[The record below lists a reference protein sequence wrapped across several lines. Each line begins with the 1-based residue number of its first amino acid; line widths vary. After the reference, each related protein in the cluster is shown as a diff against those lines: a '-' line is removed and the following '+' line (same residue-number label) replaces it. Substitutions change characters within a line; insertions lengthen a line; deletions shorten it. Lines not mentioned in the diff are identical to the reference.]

1 MFKILLISKLLRR
14 KLAPSFA
21 ILAVTLCTAMVI
33 IVNSVMGGFLTSMR
47 EAGKALSGDVWVNA
61 GMDGFPHYRELIE
74 SLEKDPAI
82 AAATPVLKATGLMQF
97 GRGAPRLVEVEGIE
111 PEGMDRVTGIK
122 ERFFWKSEHF
132 IQAYERALNNP
143 DYSEDMRKEIRTRM
157 EVMKGKELRDRTM
170 EFKGPES
177 WGNMPGIV
185 PGIAMYSQRDAKGN
199 YQLGQSLTGRAD
211 YEEPKMTV
219 TVLPITQSGAI
230 RTPELRQFMVV
241 NEVKSGLYELDA
253 KKAYL
258 PLPVLQQMM
267 KMDSVPQVDRTTG
280 EPTGKMTEA
289 RVTNVVV
296 KGKAGFTLEQIEA
309 ATQRVVEAFQKR
321 HGESM
326 QVQLLNVITWEQLFS
341 RLLGAVENE
350 KGMLT
355 FLFAIISLVA
365 LLMVGV
371 IFYMIVLEKTRD
383 IGVLRALGASG
394 FGILGVFVGFGVTIG
409 VVGAALGFGLAALV
423 VNNLNGIQYFLANY
437 LGVTGF
443 LAIGVIGGTLVG
455 GIVGVAVGLWRGRV
469 EKPLLW
475 CTAGGFAAGTAGCVV
490 YLFVANGF
498 AAWLNTKYRFMMW
511 DPRVYY
517 FDRIPARLEMNEV
530 YVILVVAVVASV
542 IGSLVPAVLAARV
555 NPVESLRY
563 E

>member
-14 KLAPSFA
+14 KLAPTFA

-47 EAGKALSGDVWVNA
+47 EAGKALSGDVWVNG
-61 GMDGFPHYRELIE
+61 GMDGFPYYRELIAK
-74 SLEKDPAI
+74 LEKDPAI
-82 AAATPVLKATGLMQF
+82 EAATPVLRATGLMQF
-97 GRGAPRLVEVEGIE
+97 GRGNPKLVEVEGIE
-111 PEGMDRVTGIK
+111 PGGMDRVTGIK
-122 ERFFWKSEHF
+122 SRFFWTSKHF
-132 IQAYERALNNP
+132 LDEYERELENP
-143 DYSEDMRKEIRTRM
+143 DYSDAVKEMIRERIK
-157 EVMKGKELRDRTM
+157 VMKARELRDLTM
-170 EFKGPES
+170 DFKGPES

-185 PGIAMYSQRDAKGN
+185 PGIAMYSVRDRKGT
-199 YQLGQSLTGRAD
+199 YQIGQSLTGRSD
-211 YEEPKMTV
+211 FVDSKMTV
-219 TVLPITQSGAI
+219 TVLPITQSGAV

-258 PLPVLQQMM
+258 PLAVLQQMM
-267 KMDSVPQVDRTTG
+267 KMDSVPQVDKTTG
-280 EPTGKMTEA
+280 QPTGKMTEP

-296 KGKAGFTLEQIEA
+296 KGKPGYTLAQIEI
-309 ATQRVVEAFQKR
+309 ATAKVVEEFQQA
-321 HGESM
+321 HSDNM
-326 QVQLLNVITWEQLFS
+326 QVQFLNVLTWEKLFA

-365 LLMVGV
+365 LMMVGT

-383 IGVLRALGASG
+383 IGVLRAIGASG
-394 FGILGVFVGFGVTIG
+394 FGILGVFVGFGLTIG
-409 VVGAALGFGLAALV
+409 LVGASLGFGLAALV
-423 VNNLNGIQYFLANY
+423 VNNLNGIQFFLANY

-443 LAIGVIGGTLVG
+443 VAICVVGGMVLGMVVGGAIGM
-455 GIVGVAVGLWRGRV
+455 WRGRV
-469 EKPLLW
+469 EKPLVW
-475 CTAGGFAAGTAGCVV
+475 CTVAGFAAGAAGSVV
-490 YLFVANGF
+490 SLF
-498 AAWLNTKYRFMMW
+498 AAEGFSGWLNTKYKFMMW
-511 DPRVYY
+511 DPVVYY
-517 FDRIPARLEMNEV
+517 FDRIPARLDMNEV